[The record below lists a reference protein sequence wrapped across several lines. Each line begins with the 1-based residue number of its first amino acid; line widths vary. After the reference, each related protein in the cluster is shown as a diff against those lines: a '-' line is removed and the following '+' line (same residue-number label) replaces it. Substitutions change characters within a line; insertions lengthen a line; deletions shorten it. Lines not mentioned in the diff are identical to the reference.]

1 MIKHTI
7 FNQILQLIY
16 RYNFKKCVDRYNG
29 DYYTK
34 RLDCWQQF
42 IVLLFA
48 QARGLKSLRDIQLSL
63 RSQQRRWYHLALE
76 SVARSTLSDANNNRN
91 CDIFKD
97 IFYDLLT
104 KCQRLSPKHKFR
116 FKNPLY
122 TMDSTLINLC
132 LTIFP
137 WAKYRKMKGAL
148 KLHTLLNHNGCL
160 PSFITVTDGKC
171 HDIRVA
177 KDKEF
182 GLPALLPD
190 SIITV
195 DRAYI
200 DYKWLYSLK
209 QKKVFF
215 VTRAKR
221 NIKYEFLGQH
231 KTPKKTSIIADELI
245 RFTGFYTQQEYPDT
259 LRMVTYYDKETD
271 KKLVF
276 ITNNFNL
283 SPKTIAD
290 LYKARWE
297 IELFFKWIKQNLKIK
312 TFLGTSYNAV
322 MTQIWVAMIY
332 YLLLS
337 FIKFQTKYKYSMQE
351 LARII
356 KELLMENVSLLETLR
371 INYKQ
376 CQSIKEKNMQLAFY

>member
-29 DYYTK
+29 DRYTK
-34 RLDCWQQF
+34 RLNCWQQF

-63 RSQQRRWYHLALE
+63 RSQQRKWYHLGLE
-76 SVARSTLSDANNNRN
+76 SVARSTLSDANSNRN
-91 CDIFKD
+91 CDIFKE
-97 IFYDLLT
+97 IFYDLLA
-104 KCQRLSPKHKFR
+104 KCQSLSPKHKFR
-116 FKNPLY
+116 FKKPLY

-148 KLHTLLNHNGCL
+148 KLHTLLDHNGCL
-160 PSFITVTDGKC
+160 PSFITVTEGKC

-177 KDKEF
+177 RDKEF
-182 GLPALLPD
+182 GFPTLLPD
-190 SIITV
+190 SIITI

-200 DYKWLYSLK
+200 DYKWLYSLT
-209 QKKVFF
+209 QQKVFF

-221 NIKYEFLGQH
+221 NIDYKVLGQH
-231 KTPKKTSIIADELI
+231 KTLKKTSIIADELI
-245 RFTGFYTQQEYPDT
+245 QLTGFYTQQEYPDT
-259 LRMVTYYDKETD
+259 LRIITYYDKETD
-271 KKLVF
+271 KELVF
-276 ITNNFNL
+276 LTNNCTL
-283 SPKTIAD
+283 AAKTIAD

-337 FIKFQTKYKYSMQE
+337 FIKFQTKYTYSMQE

-356 KELLMENVSLLETLR
+356 KELLMENVSLLETLSFK
-371 INYKQ
+371 YEHCK
-376 CQSIKEKNMQLAFY
+376 SFKIKNTQLAFY

>member
-7 FNQILQLIY
+7 FNQLLQLIY
-16 RYNFKKCVDRYNG
+16 RYNFNKCVARYSG

-34 RLDCWQQF
+34 RFDCWQQF

-63 RSQQRRWYHLALE
+63 RSQQRKWYHLGLE

-91 CDIFKD
+91 SDIFKD
-97 IFYDLLT
+97 IFYDLLA
-104 KCQRLSPKHKFR
+104 KCQNLSPKHKFR
-116 FKNPLY
+116 FKKPLY

-148 KLHTLLNHNGCL
+148 KIHTLLDHSGCL

-177 KDKEF
+177 KDKQF
-182 GLPALLPD
+182 SFPVLLPD
-190 SIITV
+190 SIITI

-200 DYKWLYSLK
+200 DYKWLYSLT
-209 QKKVFF
+209 QQKVFF
-215 VTRAKR
+215 VTRTKQ
-221 NIKYEFLGQH
+221 NIKYKVLGQH
-231 KTPKKTSIIADELI
+231 TNSKITSIIADELI
-245 RFTGFYTQQEYPDT
+245 QLTGFYTQQEYPDK
-259 LRMVTYYDKETD
+259 LRMVTYYDKETG

-276 ITNNFNL
+276 ITNNFTL

-322 MTQIWVAMIY
+322 MTQIWVAMTY

-337 FIKFQTKYKYSMQE
+337 FIKFQTKCTHSMQE
-351 LARII
+351 LARIF
-356 KELLMENVSLLETLR
+356 KELLMENVSLLETLS

-376 CQSIKEKNMQLAFY
+376 CQFIKTKNMQLAFY